1 MHIRLIAVGDR
12 QPAWVDSA
20 FGDYASRLPRRW
32 QFRLD
37 AVPAAHRKGA
47 ALAEVAK
54 AAEGARIIAR
64 LRPDEHVVL
73 LDEGGRQLSSRQ
85 LADKLRDWQAA
96 GEDLAFV
103 IGGAD
108 GVSTAVAERANFTW
122 SLSKLTLPHALARVL
137 FAEQIYR
144 AFTLTTGHPYH
155 RD

>member
-1 MHIRLIAVGDR
+1 MV
-12 QPAWVDSA
+12 
-20 FGDYASRLPRRW
+20 
-32 QFRLD
+32 
-37 AVPAAHRKGA
+37 
-47 ALAEVAK
+47 AEVAK
-54 AAEGARIIAR
+54 AAEGARVLSR

-73 LDEGGRQLSSRQ
+73 LDERGRQLSSRQ
-85 LADKLRDWQAA
+85 LADRLRDWQAT
-96 GEDLAFV
+96 GEDVAFV

-108 GVSTAVAERANFTW
+108 GVSAAVAERANFTW